1 MIESFRCEASMF
13 GKIVFS
19 LTLILGLAGAAR
31 AEQLPLPEPGESLWG
46 LGATG
51 ISCYQEPCPRYGVFQ
66 IHRDGRFELPLSRR
80 NQPQPPPLRADK
92 PDRDRIERSFE
103 TGGCVM
109 AEGHFEGRT
118 LVVRRVWGDC
128 HDL

>member
-1 MIESFRCEASMF
+1 MF

-19 LTLILGLAGAAR
+19 LTLLLGLAGAAR
-31 AEQLPLPEPGESLWG
+31 AELLPLPEPGENLWG

-51 ISCYQEPCPRYGVFQ
+51 IMCYQEPCPRYGVFRIYQ
-66 IHRDGRFELPLSRR
+66 DGRFELPLSRR
-80 NQPQPPPLRADK
+80 NQSQPPPLRADE
-92 PDRDRIERSFE
+92 RDRARIDWAFE